1 LKKKLIAWRGKVAA
15 KKKDGV
21 NKRPKM
27 SRIELN
33 KDSELQTQLPAIP
46 FPVWVKVMNNLSLSE
61 GASLASTS
69 KGLSQRWREYQKTQ
83 EGCRHF
89 LIERNIFPEDLFVAA
104 ENQGIRVNYIYLD
117 LLHRTSFN
125 EAMKLADLSDDNLAP
140 LAAICGDMRWLY
152 EHVEKEKF
160 IDIVE
165 YLGFTQDQS
174 VIADL
179 LNNGYISTSGLE
191 DRFYKL
197 SYFAAF
203 GANESILEAF
213 GYSIDNCLQWLIRA
227 GKLELALGQ
236 YGERLEALKGTP
248 EISQLSLDAAEN
260 GHFHVCDH
268 LEKYY
273 GASNAAK
280 DKFFDAC
287 QIHYAAFHDDKDRVI
302 RLLNDVHHCM
312 IEDEKGLT
320 PLHYAAQGGAI
331 RTLLYLMEEYPEY
344 QKQTGCDYTNPVT
357 TLIIYGHTSTVE
369 LLQKRYRVNLRV
381 HDESGSTLLFRAAQ
395 GGHWSSFVYL
405 RDDNQIPCTVNKNG
419 DLPVFLAF
427 LNGAARFVA
436 KYVKEYGDEC
446 LTRTNNYGDGA
457 AINALRCKNLPM
469 VAYFIETYDMNLN
482 TLNKWER
489 TPLHQLAHISKMQN
503 ETGWQHISECAQ
515 KFENRLQADWQT
527 QPDVNGKTFLDVV
540 VENSQQDKFPQF
552 FGANNTLK

>member
-1 LKKKLIAWRGKVAA
+1 MKKKFVAWRKKVAD
-15 KKKDGV
+15 KKKNGV
-21 NKRPKM
+21 KKGPKM
-27 SRIELN
+27 SPIELG
-33 KDSELQTQLPAIP
+33 KDSELQTQLPAVP
-46 FPVWVKVMNNLSLSE
+46 FSVWAKVMNNLSLSE
-61 GASLASTS
+61 GAALALAS

-83 EGCRHF
+83 DGCRHF

-104 ENQGIRVNYIYLD
+104 ENQGICVNYIYLD

-125 EAMKLADLSDDNLAP
+125 EAFKLADLPDDNLAP

-160 IDIVE
+160 IEIVA

-179 LNNGYISTSGLE
+179 LNNGYISKSGLE
-191 DRFYKL
+191 SRFYKL
-197 SYFAAF
+197 SYFAAL

-213 GYSIDNCLQWLIRA
+213 GYSIDNCLQWLMMG
-227 GKLELALGQ
+227 GKLELALSQ
-236 YGERLEALKGTP
+236 YRERLKALKGTP

-260 GHFHVCDH
+260 GHFHVCDY

-273 GASNAAK
+273 GASNTAK
-280 DKFFDAC
+280 DKFFDTC
-287 QIHYAAFHDDKDRVI
+287 QIHYAAFHDEKDRVI
-302 RLLNDVHHCM
+302 HLLNNVHHHM
-312 IEDEKGLT
+312 AEDQKGLT

-344 QKQTGCDYTNPVT
+344 QKQTGCDYTNLVT

-369 LLQKRYRVNLRV
+369 LLQNRYRVNLRV
-381 HDESGSTLLFRAAQ
+381 HDELGGTLLFRAAQ
-395 GGHWSSFVYL
+395 GGHWNSFVYL
-405 RDDNQIPCTVNKNG
+405 RDDNEIPSTVNKNG
-419 DLPVFLAF
+419 DLPVFFAF

-446 LTRTNNYGDGA
+446 LTHTNNYGDGA

-482 TLNKWER
+482 TVNKWER
-489 TPLHQLAHISKMQN
+489 TPLHQLAYISKMNN
-503 ETGWQHISECAQ
+503 ETGWKHISKCAQ
-515 KFENRLQADWQT
+515 EFGDRLSPEWYN
-527 QPDVNGKTFLDVV
+527 QPDINNKTFLDVV
-540 VENSQQDKFPQF
+540 VENSQQDKFPEF
-552 FGANNTLK
+552 FCAKNTLK